1 MKKTILASL
10 AFTAAL
16 GASAETP
23 LWLRNVKIS
32 PDGENIAFTYQG
44 DIYTVNA
51 AGGKAKR
58 VTTSTAYDTNPI
70 WSPDSKKILFSS
82 DRHGNFD
89 LYIVP
94 AEGGEAVRLTTNS
107 ASEIPEAFSTDGK
120 RVYYSAYIQAP
131 TKSVLFPSGRL
142 TQLYSIPVGGGSPRQ
157 ELGTPVRSISWLPDG
172 KSFLY
177 QDVKGM
183 ENEWR
188 KHHTSSVSKDIWKYD
203 ATTGKHQNLTDRPGE
218 DRNPILSKDGK
229 TVYFLS
235 ERNGASF
242 NVYQAPVGDMKNAK
256 ALTNYKTHPIR
267 FLSQADNGLLAFG
280 YDGEIYT
287 MMPGGRPNKVEI
299 DVLVDPLPVKSR
311 TSVSGSYGVPSPD
324 GKQVAYTARG
334 EVFVTSTEHSSTK
347 QITHSPAA
355 EKHVSWNPDNREIV
369 YTSLRDGHFNIY
381 SAKIAREDDPNF
393 SNATIIEEK
402 PIIKVDNVERTMPK
416 YSPDG
421 KKIAFIQ
428 DRNKLMVYDVDAKK
442 TRQLTDG
449 SNYTFRD
456 GAYDYQWSPD
466 SKWITL
472 EALGNGHDP
481 YTDIALIDV
490 DNAKF
495 HRIVQ
500 SGYTDRNPQFVMD
513 GNAILFLSERYGM
526 RNHASWGSQDDAM
539 LVFLNKDAFDKF
551 KLSKEDYELRKEVD
565 KQRKKNA
572 KKSDSD
578 DKDDKGKDKD
588 SKAEKIGDSSIK
600 VELDGIEERIV
611 RATPYSSDLAA
622 AWVDNDGKNLYY
634 FSAVEQG
641 YDLWKMDLED
651 KKPAI
656 VSRLDLNGLDLYPSA
671 DGKSLFI
678 MGDKMKKFD
687 LSSKSAKNISSSATL
702 EIDHAAEREAMFDQV
717 YISEREMFYDKNLH
731 GVDWDGLTKAYRRF
745 LPHINNNYDFAEMLS
760 EWLGELNV
768 SHTGGYFRSNTAN
781 DIVDRTPSLGLLY
794 DMTYDGQGL
803 KVDEIVKG
811 GPFDNANTKLTPG
824 CIIESVNG
832 EKLNANTD
840 LNNLVGKKTL
850 LGVKN
855 PATGET
861 FEEVVIPISA
871 SDMADLM
878 YKRWVKSRA
887 DYVDKISGGR
897 LGYAHIQSMG
907 DDSFRTVYADLLG
920 KYNNRDGVVI
930 DIRWNGG
937 GRLHEDI
944 EVLLSGD
951 KYFTQVIRGNH
962 SCDMPSRRYNK
973 PSIMV
978 MEEACYSNAHGT
990 PWVYSHQGIGKLVG
1004 MPVAG
1009 TMTSVNWVRLQ
1020 DPTMQFG
1027 IPVIGYQLPDGSYLE
1042 NSQLEPDILVRNLPQ
1057 DAVNGE
1063 DAQLRRAV
1071 EELLREIDSSK

>member
-1 MKKTILASL
+1 MKKTIVASL
-10 AFTAAL
+10 AFAAAL
-16 GASAETP
+16 GVSAETP

-58 VTTSTAYDTNPI
+58 ITTSTAYDTNPI

-131 TKSVLFPSGRL
+131 TKSVLFPSARL
-142 TQLYSIPVGGGSPRQ
+142 TQLYSIPVGGGTPRQ

-235 ERNGASF
+235 ERNGGSF

-299 DVLVDPLPVKSR
+299 DVLVDPLPVKTR

-347 QITHSPAA
+347 QITHTPAA

-381 SAKIAREDDPNF
+381 SAKIASEDDPNF

-428 DRNKLMVYDVDAKK
+428 DRNKLMVFEVDSKK

-449 SNYTFRD
+449 SNYT
-456 GAYDYQWSPD
+456 
-466 SKWITL
+466 
-472 EALGNGHDP
+472 
-481 YTDIALIDV
+481 
-490 DNAKF
+490 
-495 HRIVQ
+495 
-500 SGYTDRNPQFVMD
+500 
-513 GNAILFLSERYGM
+513 
-526 RNHASWGSQDDAM
+526 
-539 LVFLNKDAFDKF
+539 
-551 KLSKEDYELRKEVD
+551 
-565 KQRKKNA
+565 
-572 KKSDSD
+572 
-578 DKDDKGKDKD
+578 
-588 SKAEKIGDSSIK
+588 
-600 VELDGIEERIV
+600 
-611 RATPYSSDLAA
+611 
-622 AWVDNDGKNLYY
+622 
-634 FSAVEQG
+634 
-641 YDLWKMDLED
+641 
-651 KKPAI
+651 
-656 VSRLDLNGLDLYPSA
+656 
-671 DGKSLFI
+671 
-678 MGDKMKKFD
+678 
-687 LSSKSAKNISSSATL
+687 
-702 EIDHAAEREAMFDQV
+702 
-717 YISEREMFYDKNLH
+717 
-731 GVDWDGLTKAYRRF
+731 
-745 LPHINNNYDFAEMLS
+745 
-760 EWLGELNV
+760 
-768 SHTGGYFRSNTAN
+768 
-781 DIVDRTPSLGLLY
+781 
-794 DMTYDGQGL
+794 
-803 KVDEIVKG
+803 
-811 GPFDNANTKLTPG
+811 
-824 CIIESVNG
+824 
-832 EKLNANTD
+832 
-840 LNNLVGKKTL
+840 
-850 LGVKN
+850 
-855 PATGET
+855 
-861 FEEVVIPISA
+861 
-871 SDMADLM
+871 
-878 YKRWVKSRA
+878 
-887 DYVDKISGGR
+887 
-897 LGYAHIQSMG
+897 
-907 DDSFRTVYADLLG
+907 
-920 KYNNRDGVVI
+920 
-930 DIRWNGG
+930 
-937 GRLHEDI
+937 
-944 EVLLSGD
+944 
-951 KYFTQVIRGNH
+951 
-962 SCDMPSRRYNK
+962 
-973 PSIMV
+973 
-978 MEEACYSNAHGT
+978 
-990 PWVYSHQGIGKLVG
+990 
-1004 MPVAG
+1004 
-1009 TMTSVNWVRLQ
+1009 
-1020 DPTMQFG
+1020 
-1027 IPVIGYQLPDGSYLE
+1027 
-1042 NSQLEPDILVRNLPQ
+1042 
-1057 DAVNGE
+1057 
-1063 DAQLRRAV
+1063 
-1071 EELLREIDSSK
+1071 